1 MTSSPSV
8 CIIGAGIS
16 GIATGRALKEKGV
29 AYDCFEASPVLGG
42 NWVFENPNG
51 MSSAYRSLHIDTSKK
66 KLEFEGFP
74 MPADYPTFCH
84 HTHLRQYFEGIVDH
98 FGLRDAI
105 RFETPVRKAER
116 TQGGTWRIE
125 LDDEVLH
132 YDHLVVATGHHWD
145 PKWPDFPG
153 RFDGPVIHSHQY
165 IDPFEPL
172 SLKGKRVLVVG
183 IGNSAVD
190 IASELSNRGL
200 AEKLVLSTRRGAHV
214 VPKYLLGKPIDQIVE
229 TNPYIPLSL
238 QRKAAALLVRVLVGK
253 VESYGLPTPDHEILT
268 AHPTVSSDLLQ
279 RVGNGD
285 ITVKPNVEEL
295 QGDRVKFVDGSVE
308 PFDAI
313 IYATGYN
320 ISFPF
325 FDPAFL
331 SAPDNVLPLFK
342 RVFVPG
348 LDNLMF
354 VGFAQAIP
362 SIIGFVQDQAAWV
375 AAYLAG
381 EYALPSREEMEAA
394 IQKDEARMMAHYVKS
409 TRHTMQVDHVLY
421 AHDLAKEWKRGRKRA
436 RARRQPEHLSA
447 PSQKVEA
454 DGR

>member
-1 MTSSPSV
+1 MTSAPSV

-16 GIATGRALKEKGV
+16 GIAMGRALKNKGV
-29 AYDCFEASPVLGG
+29 AYDCFEASPMLGG
-42 NWVFENPNG
+42 NWAFENPNG
-51 MSSAYRSLHIDTSKK
+51 MSSAYRSLHIDTSKQ

-84 HTHLRQYFEGIVDH
+84 HTHLLQYFEDIVDH
-98 FGLRDAI
+98 FGLRDSI
-105 RFETPVRKAER
+105 RFETPVRKADR
-116 TQGGTWRIE
+116 TESGTWRIR
-125 LDDEVLH
+125 LDDEVRH

-165 IDPFEPL
+165 IDPFTPL

-200 AEKLVLSTRRGAHV
+200 AKRLVLSTRRGAHV
-214 VPKYLLGKPIDQIVE
+214 VPKYLLGKPIDQLVE
-229 TNPYIPLSL
+229 TNPYIPLWL
-238 QRKAAALLVRVLVGK
+238 QRKAAALLVRVLVGR

-285 ITVKPNVEEL
+285 IAVKPDVEQLE
-295 QGDRVKFVDGSVE
+295 GDQVKFVDDSVE

-325 FDPAFL
+325 FDPTFL

-342 RVFVPG
+342 RIFVPG
-348 LDNLMF
+348 IDNLMLI
-354 VGFAQAIP
+354 GFAQAIP

-381 EYALPSREEMEAA
+381 EYALPSQEEMQAA
-394 IQKDEARMMAHYVKS
+394 IQKDEGRMMAHYVES
-409 TRHTMQVDHVLY
+409 TRHTMQVDHVIY
-421 AHDLAKEWKRGRKRA
+421 AHDLAKEWKRGRKRT
-436 RARRQPEHLSA
+436 RRQAIGRA
-447 PSQKVEA
+447 PAK
-454 DGR
+454 

>member
-1 MTSSPSV
+1 MTSAPSV

-16 GIATGRALKEKGV
+16 GIAMGRALKEKGV
-29 AYDCFEASPVLGG
+29 AYDCFEASPMLGG
-42 NWVFENPNG
+42 NWAFENPNG
-51 MSSAYRSLHIDTSKK
+51 MSSAYRSLHIDTSKQ

-84 HTHLRQYFEGIVDH
+84 HTHLLQYFEDIVDH
-98 FGLRDAI
+98 FGLRDSI
-105 RFETPVRKAER
+105 RFETPVRKADR
-116 TQGGTWRIE
+116 TESGTWRIR
-125 LDDEVLH
+125 LDDEVRY

-165 IDPFEPL
+165 IDPFTPL

-200 AEKLVLSTRRGAHV
+200 AKRLVLSTRRGAHV
-214 VPKYLLGKPIDQIVE
+214 VPKYLLGKPIDQLVE
-229 TNPYIPLSL
+229 TNPYIPLRL
-238 QRKAAALLVRVLVGK
+238 QRKAAALLVRVLVGR

-285 ITVKPNVEEL
+285 IAVKPDVEQLE
-295 QGDRVKFVDGSVE
+295 GDQVKFVDDSVE

-325 FDPAFL
+325 FDPTFL

-342 RVFVPG
+342 RIFVPG
-348 LDNLMF
+348 IDNLMLI
-354 VGFAQAIP
+354 GFAQAIP

-381 EYALPSREEMEAA
+381 EYALPSQEEMQAA
-394 IQKDEARMMAHYVKS
+394 IQKDEGRMMAHYVES
-409 TRHTMQVDHVLY
+409 TRHTMQVDHVIY
-421 AHDLAKEWKRGRKRA
+421 AHDLAKEWKRGRKRT
-436 RARRQPEHLSA
+436 RRQAIGRA
-447 PSQKVEA
+447 PAK
-454 DGR
+454 